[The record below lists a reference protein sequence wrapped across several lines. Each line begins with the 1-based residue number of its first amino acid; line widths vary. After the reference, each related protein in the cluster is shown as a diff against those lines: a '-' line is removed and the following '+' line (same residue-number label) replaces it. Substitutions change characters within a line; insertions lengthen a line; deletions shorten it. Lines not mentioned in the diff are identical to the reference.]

1 MLYQPWCERNVL
13 EDNNK
18 QLWQLT
24 EREGGRASINAVL
37 TTRIQ
42 THYDKLEQIS
52 EDVREL
58 GYPGAAAI
66 LSERMPRSSRAR
78 SGELGEILATEL
90 VEEHL
95 DFSVPV
101 RRLRYKDGREMA
113 LRGDDFVGIKVDEQT
128 NLHFLK
134 GESKSRANLS
144 GATIIEARQAL
155 SRDDG
160 RPTATSLL
168 FIADRLMES
177 EQRDVGRKIRNEV
190 ANRAAPP
197 ARTHHM
203 LFTMSG
209 NRTPQAQF
217 DDLATTDGIR
227 PHFSVHLYIVDHQA
241 FIKTSYEKALALGN
255 D

>member
-1 MLYQPWCERNVL
+1 MLYQPWCDKTIL
-13 EDNNK
+13 EDNKK
-18 QLWQLT
+18 QFWQLS
-24 EREGGRASINAVL
+24 ELEGGRASIEDVL
-37 TTRIQ
+37 TTRIRN
-42 THYDKLEQIS
+42 HYDKLEQIS

-95 DFSVPV
+95 DFLVPV

-144 GATIIEARQAL
+144 GATIVEARQAL

-168 FIADRLMES
+168 FIADRLMEG
-177 EQRDVGRKIRNEV
+177 EQQEIGRKIRNEV

-209 NRTPQAQF
+209 NKTPQAQF
-217 DDLATTDGIR
+217 DDLWAADVIR
-227 PHFSVHLYIVDHQA
+227 PHFSVHLHIADHQA
-241 FIKTSYEKALALGN
+241 FIKVSYEKALTLGN